1 MRRAMPVSA
10 GTKPPMPSPS
20 RHAEPSRQAEPSRPA
35 EAACPAAPEEL
46 PSRRDVL
53 LGIAAGVAALEPL
66 AAAAQAAPV
75 PAAAAKADG
84 VPTTLLEAKPAFVE
98 FTPGKV
104 TELWAFG
111 GVTPGPELRLRKGE
125 EFRLKLVNSI
135 GQPTSVHWHGMRV
148 ANEADGVAGLT
159 QDAVPAGASGEIR
172 FTPPDAG
179 TFIYRPATI
188 GLAAQQAERG
198 MAGVVVVEE
207 TSPVAVDLDKVI
219 AVDDWRLAEDG
230 QVEPFGA
237 IEDRAGSGRLGNV
250 LTVNGARSP
259 LKITAPPGARI
270 RLRIANLCGAR
281 IMRIRFDGLKAY
293 VVSVD
298 GQPTDTFEPLRSIL
312 PFAPGSRYEVIADLP
327 LDPGI
332 TIALTALIG
341 QGMPLAQIVTD
352 GPAITQKRPALPP
365 VAPLGENRLLPGAIP
380 LEKSQRVD
388 LVIEGGGKPGP
399 DGRIAWSG
407 DPARIYTVN
416 GVPGATAPDRAFGKP
431 LVSVKRGTPVVIAIA
446 NRTAGPKVLHVHG
459 HCFRLLHALDDGWEP
474 YWLDTMIMPENQT
487 ARIVFVADNKG
498 KWLIGSSIL
507 EHLDAGLSTWFEVT

>member
-1 MRRAMPVSA
+1 MSPPFRRAAASS
-10 GTKPPMPSPS
+10 TT
-20 RHAEPSRQAEPSRPA
+20 RSRPT
-35 EAACPAAPEEL
+35 
-46 PSRRDVL
+46 RRDVL
-53 LGIAAGVAALEPL
+53 LGLAAGTSLAAGATGLAGPL
-66 AAAAQAAPV
+66 AAQSAPA
-75 PAAAAKADG
+75 PAAKADG

-104 TELWAFG
+104 TDLWTFAG
-111 GVTPGPELRLRKGE
+111 ATPGPELRLRRGE
-125 EFRLKLVNSI
+125 EFRLKLVNAI
-135 GQPTSVHWHGMRV
+135 GQPTSIHWHGMRI

-159 QDAVPAGASGEIR
+159 QDAVAPGASAEIR
-172 FTPPDAG
+172 FVPPDAG

-188 GLAAQQAERG
+188 GLSAEQSDRG

-207 TSPVAVDLDKVI
+207 QNPVPVDLDKVV

-230 QVEPFGA
+230 QMLPFGA
-237 IEDRAGSGRLGNV
+237 IEDRAGLGRLGNL
-250 LTVNGARSP
+250 LTVNGARNP
-259 LKITAPPGARI
+259 LRITAAPGARI
-270 RLRIANLCGAR
+270 RLRLANLCGAR

-327 LDPGI
+327 LDPGV

-341 QGMPLAQIVTD
+341 NGLPLAQIVTD
-352 GPAITQKRPALPP
+352 GPPITQKRPALPP
-365 VAPLGENRLLPGAIP
+365 VAPLGENRLLPGAIA
-380 LEKSQRVD
+380 LEKAQRVD
-388 LVIEGGGKPGP
+388 LVMEGGGKPGP
-399 DGRIAWSG
+399 DGRIAWPG

-416 GVPGATAPDRAFGKP
+416 GVAGASSAERAFGKP
-431 LVSVKRGTPVVIAIA
+431 LCSVKRGTPIVVAMA
-446 NRTAGPKVLHVHG
+446 NRTSGPKVIHVHG

-474 YWLDTMIMPENQT
+474 YWLDTMILPENQT

-507 EHLDAGLSTWFEVT
+507 EHLDAGLSTWFEVS